1 MDLLTDIQE
10 LKELVERASKWDS
23 TIAIEVP
30 RLVETIEYFI
40 KERETFR
47 ILAEKAKEIEQE
59 KEAFQKIIIK
69 MKDQLQQISIIV
81 SEYSEDNEITSLDA
95 HKKIDEAIKKFINE
109 IDQKHD

>member
-1 MDLLTDIQE
+1 MDLLTDSQE
-10 LKELVERASKWDS
+10 LKMLVERASKWDS

>member
-1 MDLLTDIQE
+1 MDLLTDSQE
-10 LKELVERASKWDS
+10 LKNLVERASKWDS

-59 KEAFQKIIIK
+59 KETLQKTIIK

-109 IDQKHD
+109 IDLRHD

>member
-1 MDLLTDIQE
+1 MDLLIDSQE
-10 LKELVERASKWDS
+10 LKNLVERASKWDL

-59 KEAFQKIIIK
+59 KEMLQKIIIK

-109 IDQKHD
+109 IDQKRD